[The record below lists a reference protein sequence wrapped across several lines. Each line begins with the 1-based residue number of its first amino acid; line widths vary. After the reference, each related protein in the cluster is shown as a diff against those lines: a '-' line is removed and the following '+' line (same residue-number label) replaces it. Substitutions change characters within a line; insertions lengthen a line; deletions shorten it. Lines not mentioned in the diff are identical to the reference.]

1 MVLLNTVRTF
11 WKEFYERPQTGVF
24 DKQKVQSNIVKHG
37 IRMAMLV
44 LVLVR
49 SVNYEIIKIRKKS
62 KAKYLE
68 IKKNAK
74 RAV

>member
-1 MVLLNTVRTF
+1 M
-11 WKEFYERPQTGVF
+11 
-24 DKQKVQSNIVKHG
+24 QSNIVKHG

-49 SVNYEIIKIRKKS
+49 SVNYEIIKIRKKG

>member
-1 MVLLNTVRTF
+1 
-11 WKEFYERPQTGVF
+11 
-24 DKQKVQSNIVKHG
+24 
-37 IRMAMLV
+37 MAMLV

-49 SVNYEIIKIRKKS
+49 SVNYEISKIRKKS

-74 RAV
+74 RAVYQAEYKTERK

>member
-1 MVLLNTVRTF
+1 MFLINNNTI
-11 WKEFYERPQTGVF
+11 E
-24 DKQKVQSNIVKHG
+24 KHG

-49 SVNYEIIKIRKKS
+49 SVNYEISKIRKKS

-74 RAV
+74 RAVYQAEYKTERK